1 MGRTAKTENIRKGK
15 ESEKI
20 KGRGKVELSAKE
32 ADSKKEEK
40 VIIGITMGDPTG
52 IGPEVIIK
60 SLIDKNVTKEII
72 PVIFGDRGVLMRVA
86 EDIGIKMRFR
96 EISSLENVKDI
107 ELDSREVLVRSISN
121 LKMNRLRY
129 GRPDRNC
136 GRAMVNYIKEAV
148 GECLKNNIHA
158 IVTAPINKEIINE
171 AGFRYSGHT
180 DLIAELTG
188 AKEFTAMFVSR
199 HFKVSFATLHLPLKD
214 VSLRIT
220 PQRIYRVGLMTW
232 RALRQFFGVKNPK
245 IGVCGLNPHSG
256 EGGLFGDEEKDMIYP
271 AIVSMRSIGMDVEGV
286 LSPDSAFWKAYNKEF
301 DAIIAMYHDQGL
313 IPIKLLD
320 FDNAVNVTIGIPIIR
335 TSPDHGTA
343 YDIAG
348 KGIAN
353 PSSMKSAIELARQ
366 MYLAKRKIE
375 IEKSEKA
382 EVESKIEQEIKR
394 YRITEEELKEY
405 VYL

>member
-20 KGRGKVELSAKE
+20 KGRGRVELSAKE

-353 PSSMKSAIELARQ
+353 PNSMKSAIELARQ

>member
-20 KGRGKVELSAKE
+20 KGRGRVELSAQE